1 MILAL
6 ASTFLSNS
14 ALTPPEDTNFVLSAV
29 GVLSISADITPVEL
43 LYLIGAVADKS
54 VLVILSFTALFN
66 CNGLT
71 ALVVSVPVATSSS
84 VAIWIT
90 PFCVFVAS
98 LTEIV
103 AVSSTSILL
112 PTITPPIEDEVAK
125 SNVTTSVPS
134 SSVKPSVNI

>member
-1 MILAL
+1 M
-6 ASTFLSNS
+6 LS
-14 ALTPPEDTNFVLSAV
+14 VV

-54 VLVILSFTALFN
+54 FLVILSFTALFN

-90 PFCVFVAS
+90 PFCAFVAS

-112 PTITPPIEDEVAK
+112 PTITPPIEEEVAK